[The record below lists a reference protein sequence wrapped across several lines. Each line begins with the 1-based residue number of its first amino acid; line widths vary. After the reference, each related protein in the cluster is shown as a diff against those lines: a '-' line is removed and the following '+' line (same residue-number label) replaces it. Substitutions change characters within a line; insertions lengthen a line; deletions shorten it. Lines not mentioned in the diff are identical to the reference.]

1 MKKYL
6 TLALCMVLVVTMFAV
21 VGCGKKTAE
30 NLAEKAIEKATNSQ
44 VDVDVSNN
52 TVKFNT
58 NGGTFESGD
67 KVSLPAGFP
76 SDIFV
81 IDGTIKTATK
91 MTQNEYYTVSVETA
105 KSVTAADAEYQQE
118 LKKDGWEI
126 TATYN
131 ISASSTIA
139 AQKADRTLSVSI
151 SESEGKTLVILGTSK
166 INQ

>member
-6 TLALCMVLVVTMFAV
+6 TLALCLVLVVIMFAV

-30 NLAEKAIEKATNSQ
+30 KVAEKALEKVTNSQ
-44 VDVDVSNN
+44 VDVDVDNN
-52 TVKFNT
+52 TVKINT
-58 NGGTFESGD
+58 NQGTFESGD

-76 SDIFV
+76 SDVFV

-91 MTQNEYYTVSVETA
+91 MAQNEYYTVSIETT

-126 TATYN
+126 TATFS
-131 ISASSTIA
+131 IGGGSSIT
-139 AQKADRTLSVSI
+139 AQKDDRTLSVTI
-151 SESEGKTLVILGTSK
+151 NDNEGKTLVVIGTSK
-166 INQ
+166 TSQ